1 MVPKSALRATCLLAA
16 AVAVALP
23 VLSRVASAQELP
35 LRCVAFSPYA
45 AGYDAESGPHP
56 PPHVIDALL
65 DQARGSTGLNCIQTY
80 GVLNGLDYA
89 FHAAAAR
96 GMKVIAIIWL
106 NDLAAVNDASIAKG
120 IEVARAHTG
129 TIVRVSCGSEVRTRL
144 GPAVAEPI
152 VQNCLTRLRA
162 AGVTQPLTA
171 IDTWWE
177 WCNRAWPCQV
187 RAISTQVD
195 WIGIN
200 VFPWWEN
207 RYSGLFPC
215 TTAAEADEF
224 HIARLQDVS
233 ARYPSRHIVL
243 TEFGWPAG
251 PNGYS
256 EANERT
262 GQRCGVASEDN
273 QRDVFEATIERL
285 AALNFWGTAF
295 AAVREPW
302 KARPEGPVGPYWG
315 LIGGAPRRPGNLRI
329 VR

>member
-45 AGYDAESGPHP
+45 AGYDAEFGPHP

-285 AALNFWGTAF
+285 TALNFWGTAF